1 MKVGDIL
8 YFVDISL
15 GKVSKHKINT
25 VKPNNSFPK
34 GDYACI
40 IVFTGIRAYTYRSD
54 VFLNPTDKTYFNSH
68 TKMRNSH
75 KTYLVFTKVEEAYA
89 SLMNY
94 VIPRLIEQEQKKADE
109 MIKEYHKLIE
119 KVEDLEDK
127 YMKLTDKSDY
137 FENTCNALEKKFV

>member
-75 KTYLVFTKVEEAYA
+75 KTYLVFTEAENAYE
-89 SLMNY
+89 SLVNY
-94 VIPRLIEQEQKKADE
+94 VLPRILEKKIQLSNELRESYFTSIEEVSKFEAELKKNKDS
-109 MIKEYHKLIE
+109 Y
-119 KVEDLEDK
+119 DK
-127 YMKLTDKSDY
+127 K
-137 FENTCNALEKKFV
+137 CNALKNKFV